1 MKILTRSPDGGCV
14 TVAVTRHEPSE
25 ESMAA
30 ESIVVLGSETLA
42 RLAHGHTGA
51 ASGKS
56 GFGGVSAAR
65 TKAIALR
72 SAARRVA
79 RRIRRRQSRTLS
91 FMAEVLLIKPRI
103 AIQLPI
109 NSDVHG

>member
-1 MKILTRSPDGGCV
+1 MKTLTRSPDGGCV

-30 ESIVVLGSETLA
+30 ESIVVFGSENFA
-42 RLAHGHTGA
+42 RLSHGHTGA

-65 TKAIALR
+65 TEAIVTENAITRMAGL
-72 SAARRVA
+72 
-79 RRIRRRQSRTLS
+79 IR
-91 FMAEVLLIKPRI
+91 A
-103 AIQLPI
+103 
-109 NSDVHG
+109 